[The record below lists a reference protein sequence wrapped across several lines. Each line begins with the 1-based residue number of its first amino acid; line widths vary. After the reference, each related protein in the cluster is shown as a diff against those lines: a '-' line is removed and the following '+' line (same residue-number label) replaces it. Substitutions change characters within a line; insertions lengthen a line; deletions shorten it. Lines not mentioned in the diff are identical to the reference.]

1 MIYENN
7 FKYWIFDLDN
17 TIYDIK
23 LGLFKKISERITNF
37 IVSKYSLDIDEAK
50 KIQKKYYLE
59 YGLTLRGLILEKN
72 LNPEEFLDYVHDV
85 EHPELKKDKYLKSK
99 IEKLKGKKIIF
110 TNATSKH
117 AEKILT
123 ILEIR
128 ELFDQIIDIKDLDY
142 IPKPDKRSYQKLLE
156 CLNVDKEQLKK
167 GIFLEDTVKNL
178 IPAKELGMTTV
189 WIKNSTNKNDFTKNF
204 KSIDYS
210 FNNINEFLDQI
221 KMRGKNGSR

>member
-1 MIYENN
+1 M
-7 FKYWIFDLDN
+7 
-17 TIYDIK
+17 
-23 LGLFKKISERITNF
+23 
-37 IVSKYSLDIDEAK
+37 
-50 KIQKKYYLE
+50 E

-99 IEKLKGKKIIF
+99 IEKLQGKKIIF

>member
-99 IEKLKGKKIIF
+99 IEKLQGKKIIF

-156 CLNVDKEQLKK
+156 CLK
-167 GIFLEDTVKNL
+167 
-178 IPAKELGMTTV
+178 
-189 WIKNSTNKNDFTKNF
+189 
-204 KSIDYS
+204 
-210 FNNINEFLDQI
+210 
-221 KMRGKNGSR
+221 

>member
-99 IEKLKGKKIIF
+99 IEKLQGKKIIF